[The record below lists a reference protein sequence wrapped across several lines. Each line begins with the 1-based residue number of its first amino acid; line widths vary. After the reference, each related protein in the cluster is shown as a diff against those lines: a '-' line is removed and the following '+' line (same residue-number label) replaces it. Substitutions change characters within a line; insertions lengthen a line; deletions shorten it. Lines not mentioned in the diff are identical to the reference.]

1 MQNRKKFLSSIS
13 KKMMILVIIGAFIL
27 AATLVTV
34 AVLLTGRILT
44 EGAATQMNLFCKE
57 RADDLN
63 LELIRIEDD
72 VGSLARWTRSK
83 IPDVGTIKED
93 GLLRDSIVDDADD
106 LIRFMTVDNDIIE
119 GAYIH
124 YTLDIT
130 GITGREEGVYYTR
143 TEDGEFNPIPF
154 TQQEIVDDPV
164 AEDWYYG
171 PIRNGVPAWTKPY
184 YDYSVDDYLISYIE
198 PIFIDGT
205 PVAIIGVDISFTRFL
220 NWVDTFTYHKS
231 GYMFLEEADGSVHY
245 HYDDLVNGELH
256 GREMDHILENE
267 ELMNAPATGTEL
279 IRYEFEGSDR
289 AMAFVTLRN
298 GMKLVLCDDYVS
310 IYEERDNAVVLMI
323 ILSIALTIILA
334 LVAVAVVNRITAPL
348 HKITEAA
355 RSVSEGNYDVDLP
368 SEDDD
373 DEIGEL
379 SRVIGQAIENE
390 RAKSEKR
397 ESKIREQERKIEK
410 GERILKQQGDD
421 LVAMKNLV
429 YIDSLTNVKNSHA
442 YEETVESINEKI
454 SHGTAEFAVIMCD
467 LNYLKHINDNL
478 GHKAGDEAIQETAS
492 ILCTAFPMSTV
503 FRIGGDEFVV
513 IPSVLEYAKIDEK
526 LDALKAML
534 REERKKSD
542 NYLER
547 ISIAF
552 GCAFFDREK
561 DTSYQEVFERAD
573 KIMYEEK
580 KKIHER
586 DGICTER

>member
-27 AATLVTV
+27 AVTLVT
-34 AVLLTGRILT
+34 AAIALSGKILAK
-44 EGAATQMNLFCKE
+44 GASAQMNLYC
-57 RADDLN
+57 ADRGDDIDL
-63 LELIRIEDD
+63 EMVRVEDA

-83 IPDVGTIKED
+83 IPDIETINED
-93 GLLRDSIVDDADD
+93 GEFRDSIVDDADD
-106 LIRFMTVDNDIIE
+106 LIRFMTEQNDFIE

-124 YTLDIT
+124 YTLDVT
-130 GITGREEGVYYTR
+130 GITGREEGVYYVRDESGYFT
-143 TEDGEFNPIPF
+143 TVPF
-154 TQQEIVDDPV
+154 TQEEIESDPV
-164 AEDWYYG
+164 AEYWYYG
-171 PIRNGVPAWTKPY
+171 PIRTGEAAWTKPY
-184 YDYSVDDYLISYIE
+184 YDYSVEDYLISYIE
-198 PIFIDGT
+198 PVFIDDT
-205 PVAIIGVDISFTRFL
+205 PVAIIGIDISFTKL
-220 NWVDTFTYHKS
+220 INWVDTFKYQKS
-231 GYMFLEEADGSVHY
+231 GYMFLKEADGSVHY
-245 HYDDLVNGELH
+245 HYDDFVNGNMH
-256 GREMDHILENE
+256 GDEKDLVQENE
-267 ELMNAPATGTEL
+267 ELMDQPETGTEL
-279 IRYEFEGSDR
+279 VRYYYGNGDR

-298 GMKLVLCDDYVS
+298 GMKLVLCDDYAN
-310 IYEERDNAVVLMI
+310 IYIESDRAVVLMI
-323 ILSIALTIILA
+323 ILTVFITTLIAI
-334 LVAVAVVNRITAPL
+334 VSVVMVNRITDPL
-348 HKITEAA
+348 RKITEAA

-368 SEDDD
+368 TEDDD
-373 DEIGEL
+373 DDIREL
-379 SRVIGQAIENE
+379 SRVIGQAIDNA
-390 RAKSEKR
+390 RAISEKR

-421 LVAMKNLV
+421 LVAMKNIA

-534 REERKKSD
+534 KEERKKSD